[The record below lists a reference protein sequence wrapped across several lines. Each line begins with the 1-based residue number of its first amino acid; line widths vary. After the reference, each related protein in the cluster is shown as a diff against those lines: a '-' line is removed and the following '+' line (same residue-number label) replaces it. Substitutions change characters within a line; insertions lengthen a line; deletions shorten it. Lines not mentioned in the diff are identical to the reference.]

1 MGITATAIGCLV
13 GGALIG
19 GGTVAVGHHIRQK
32 RIKEEEERKKL
43 EYYKILQEMN
53 LRNKKVKFQIYKY

>member
-19 GGTVAVGHHIRQK
+19 GGTAAVGYSIRKK
-32 RIKEEEERKKL
+32 RIREEEERKKR
-43 EYYKILQEMN
+43 EYLKTLQEMN
-53 LRNKKVKFQIYKY
+53 LRNRKVNIKIY

>member
-19 GGTVAVGHHIRQK
+19 GGTVAVGYHISEK
-32 RIKEEEERKKL
+32 RKKEEEERKKR
-43 EYYKILQEMN
+43 EYYKILHEMN
-53 LRNKKVKFQIYKY
+53 LRNKKVTFRIK

>member
-19 GGTVAVGHHIRQK
+19 GGTVAVGYHISEK
-32 RIKEEEERKKL
+32 RKKKRRK
-43 EYYKILQEMN
+43 EKNVNIT
-53 LRNKKVKFQIYKY
+53 KYCTK